1 MQSITITDYNYE
13 ARIMHLAKMF
23 KSEVEND
30 CGEYSFKFDNQYGQ
44 GIIRG
49 INFDHGVSVIS
60 YDIDLKQ
67 PIKIKYCLGRRHPV
81 QFHYTNKGE
90 VHLETTNT
98 DIKHSVNTNEA
109 MIYAPKGNTNYEMVI
124 QPGNRIQIIQ
134 VEVVRFLFLRKVE
147 CDLGTIPTA
156 LKEMFHDTIGTQSF
170 YFETASEPVIVNTI
184 ADLFKSDQ
192 SGLERKLLIEAKSLK
207 LITTLIK
214 RFRVESDLGSTSYRF
229 SGDDIKLINKAK
241 NFIID
246 NIHLTP
252 TVKEL
257 SHLIGMNTNKL
268 QKGFNLLFSKS
279 IRQFTITLKMHIALS
294 LLDEGNL
301 SISEIAYK
309 IGYTNKG
316 HFSQLFKKE
325 FGLLPSEYINRISQ
339 LNPVNRSNIEYSLK
353 NN

>member
-1 MQSITITDYNYE
+1 MQSITITNFNFE
-13 ARIMHLAKMF
+13 ARIMNLANMF
-23 KSEVEND
+23 NSEVEND
-30 CGEYSFKFDNQYGQ
+30 CGEYSFKFDNQFGE
-44 GIIRG
+44 GTIRG

-67 PIKIKYCLGRRHPV
+67 PILIKYNLGRRHPV
-81 QFHYTNKGE
+81 QFHYTNRGE
-90 VHLETTNT
+90 VQLESSNTN
-98 DIKHSVNTNEA
+98 IKHSVNTNEA
-109 MIYAPKGNTNYEMVI
+109 MIYAPEGNTNYEMLI
-124 QPGNRIQIIQ
+124 HPGNRIQIIQ
-134 VEVVRFLFLRKVE
+134 VEVVRFLFLRKIV

-156 LKEMFHDTIGTQSF
+156 LNEMFHDTIGEKSF
-170 YFETASEPVIVNTI
+170 YFETTSEPIIVNTI
-184 ADLFKSDQ
+184 ADLFKSKQ

-214 RFRVESDLGSTSYRF
+214 RFRVETDLGSTSYRF
-229 SGDDIKLINKAK
+229 NDDDIKLINKAK

-279 IRQFTITLKMHIALS
+279 IRQFTITLKMHIALN
-294 LLDEGNL
+294 LLDQGNL

-325 FGLLPSEYINRISQ
+325 FGLLPSEYMNRIATFHTF
-339 LNPVNRSNIEYSLK
+339 
-353 NN
+353 